1 MKAATPGPTPHTPS
15 RKPTTPAY
23 PFTTSA
29 SDPHG
34 SIRCPKCS
42 ALGGLSASDA
52 SKNSPACWPMFTGN
66 SWPHDRHPSEETMT
80 TDTYLANGSEVRLFE
95 RAFRQKL
102 PVMLTGPTGCGK
114 TRLVEHMGL
123 LLQRPVVTI
132 SCHDDLTSSDLVGRF
147 MVTGGDVEWTDGPL
161 TRAVKAGAICYL
173 DEVVE
178 ARHDSLAILHSLTD
192 HRRALYLD
200 RADEVVKAPETFM
213 LVCSYNPAYRSSLK
227 ELKPSFRQRLVTL
240 PMRYLPV
247 DREAEVIVAEA
258 GIELSTARRL
268 VACATPIPT
277 ADHAFHFE
285 PPSTRVLVTAAQL
298 IASGASEL
306 EAAEACILAPL
317 STDGA
322 INDGLREVAV
332 ASLAPTDSSRTPH

>member
-1 MKAATPGPTPHTPS
+1 
-15 RKPTTPAY
+15 
-23 PFTTSA
+23 
-29 SDPHG
+29 
-34 SIRCPKCS
+34 
-42 ALGGLSASDA
+42 
-52 SKNSPACWPMFTGN
+52 
-66 SWPHDRHPSEETMT
+66 MT
-80 TDTYLANGSEVRLFE
+80 TDTYIAGGNEVELFE
-95 RAFRQKL
+95 QAWREHI

-114 TRLVEHMGL
+114 TRFVEHMGA
-123 LLQRPVVTI
+123 LLQQPVVTI

-147 MVTGGDVEWTDGPL
+147 MVTGGDVVWNDGPL

-200 RADEVVKAPETFM
+200 RADEVVQAPDSFM

-227 ELKPSFRQRLVTL
+227 ELKPSFRQRFATL
-240 PMRYLPV
+240 PMQYLQA

-258 GIELSTARRL
+258 GVGVAVAGRL
-268 VACATPIPT
+268 VRCANAIRN
-277 ADHAFHFE
+277 ADDVFHFE
-285 PPSTRVLVTAAQL
+285 PPSTRVLVTAAKL

-306 EAAEACILAPL
+306 SAAEACILAPL

-322 INDGLREVAV
+322 INEGLREVA
-332 ASLAPTDSSRTPH
+332 AATLLTDETNSRNL

>member
-1 MKAATPGPTPHTPS
+1 
-15 RKPTTPAY
+15 
-23 PFTTSA
+23 
-29 SDPHG
+29 
-34 SIRCPKCS
+34 
-42 ALGGLSASDA
+42 
-52 SKNSPACWPMFTGN
+52 
-66 SWPHDRHPSEETMT
+66 MT
-80 TDTYLANGSEVRLFE
+80 TDTYFANGNEVQLFE
-95 RAFRQKL
+95 QAFQRHI

-114 TRLVEHMGL
+114 TRFVEHMGV

-147 MVTGGDVEWTDGPL
+147 MVTGGDVVWVDGPL

-200 RADEVVKAPETFM
+200 RADKVVRAPAGFM

-227 ELKPSFRQRLVTL
+227 ELKPSFRQRFATL
-240 PMRYLPV
+240 PMRYLPA

-258 GIELSTARRL
+258 GIPLNSAQRL
-268 VACATPIPT
+268 VQCALAIRT
-277 ADHAFHFE
+277 ADDAFHFE

-298 IASGASEL
+298 IAAGASEFD
-306 EAAEACILAPL
+306 AAEACILAPL

-322 INDGLREVAV
+322 ITDGLREIAA
-332 ASLAPTDSSRTPH
+332 ASLL

>member
-1 MKAATPGPTPHTPS
+1 
-15 RKPTTPAY
+15 
-23 PFTTSA
+23 
-29 SDPHG
+29 
-34 SIRCPKCS
+34 
-42 ALGGLSASDA
+42 
-52 SKNSPACWPMFTGN
+52 
-66 SWPHDRHPSEETMT
+66 MT
-80 TDTYLANGSEVRLFE
+80 NDTYLANGNEIRLFE
-95 RAFRQKL
+95 QAFRSRI

-114 TRLVEHMGL
+114 TRLVEHMGK

-147 MVTGGDVEWTDGPL
+147 MVTGGDVVWTDGPL

-200 RADEVVKAPETFM
+200 RADEVVAAPVDFM

-227 ELKPSFRQRLVTL
+227 ELKPSFRQRFVTL
-240 PMRYLPV
+240 PMHYLPPE
-247 DREAEVIVAEA
+247 REAEVIVAEA
-258 GIELSTARRL
+258 GVSPAVASRL
-268 VACATPIPT
+268 VQCATAIRC
-277 ADHAFHFE
+277 ADDTFHFE

-298 IASGASEL
+298 IAAGASEL
-306 EAAEACILAPL
+306 EAAQACILAPL

-322 INDGLREVAV
+322 IGAGLREVAA
-332 ASLAPTDSSRTPH
+332 ASLVAVTASNTDN